1 MPDLIRPELKL
12 PESTG
17 TAFTL
22 DYATS
27 RKIQNAVDAAFDEQ
41 LSFISEL
48 VKEPSLRGAEASVQD
63 LMFSAMQARGLGMD
77 RWPIDSPALRDHIGY
92 GPATVSYENVDNVVG
107 TYTPPT
113 HRGRSLILNGH
124 VDVVPTGPHE
134 TWTRSP
140 WDAKIMDGW
149 MYGRGSAD
157 MKAGLAANL
166 FAFDAVRS
174 AGFVPTA
181 PIYIQSVVE
190 EECTGNGSLAALLRG
205 YRADAVIIPEPEENM
220 LVRANVG
227 VIWFKVGIS
236 GKPMHPRE
244 MRRGYNAIDAAY
256 IVMARLRELEE
267 SWNADRQSHR
277 YFEVLE
283 HPINFNFGMISGG
296 DWPSSVPAWCE
307 FHVRAALY
315 PGTSAEVAW
324 QQITKCLQLSATDG
338 ISHVHAERSGFFSEG
353 YVLEEGSDAES
364 VLAGAHRQ
372 AFGADLHSFTTP
384 GYLDGRVF
392 ALYGDTPTMV
402 YGPVSEAIHGFDERV
417 CIESV
422 RKITKSIALFI
433 AEWCGLEPA
442 NRCLLARKTVEATN
456 SITEIN

>member
-1 MPDLIRPELKL
+1 MPDLTPPEL
-12 PESTG
+12 SRHGTAG
-17 TAFTL
+17 TAFSL
-22 DYATS
+22 DDAMS
-27 RKIQNAVDAAFDEQ
+27 RKIQNAVDDAFDEQ
-41 LSFISEL
+41 LVFTAEL
-48 VKEPSLRGAEASVQD
+48 VREPSLRNAEASVQD
-63 LMFSAMQARGLGMD
+63 LMFAAMQARGLGMD

-107 TYTPPT
+107 TYTPRT
-113 HRGRSLILNGH
+113 VRGRSLILNGH
-124 VDVVPTGPHE
+124 VDVVPTGPHD

-140 WDAKIMDGW
+140 WDAKIIDGW

-174 AGFVPTA
+174 AGFMPTA
-181 PIYIQSVVE
+181 PIYVQSVVE

-227 VIWFKVGIS
+227 VIWFKVRVS

-244 MRRGYNAIDAAY
+244 MRSGYNAIDAAY
-256 IVMARLRELEE
+256 GVIARLRELEE
-267 SWNADRQSHR
+267 SWNAERQSHR
-277 YFEVLE
+277 YFEDLE

-315 PGTSAEVAW
+315 PGVSPDVAW
-324 QQITKCLQLSATDG
+324 QQISECLQRSATDG
-338 ISHVHAERSGFFSEG
+338 ISHVHAERSGFYSEG
-353 YVLEEGSDAES
+353 YVLDEGSDAEG
-364 VLAGAHRQ
+364 VLSSAHRE
-372 AFGADLHSFTTP
+372 AFGADLQTFTTP

-392 ALYGDTPTMV
+392 VLYGDTPAMV

-417 CIESV
+417 HIDSV

-442 NRCLLARKTVEATN
+442 DR
-456 SITEIN
+456 